1 MADTLATHLAGIKH
15 IIIVLSGK
23 GGVGKSS
30 ITTQLA
36 LCLVQRGNKVGIL
49 DIDLTG
55 PSIPHMLGLDGK
67 QVHQASSGWVPVFA
81 DENQNLCCMSI
92 GFLLQNKNDSVV
104 WRGPKKNAMIKQFL
118 ADVCWGEL
126 DYLIIDTPP
135 GTSDE
140 HISIA
145 EYLKDINPDGAV
157 IVTTP
162 QTVAL
167 ADVRKELNFCK
178 KVKLPILGVVENMS
192 GYECTNLF
200 STGGGEAMAQEFGVE
215 FLALGHYSEMVYYFT
230 SQEVDPPALIYM
242 GKDEKESKWNCGNC
256 DEDLIKYGWEEDV
269 CAHAYLRL
277 QPGQS
282 WEDISPKLLEDL
294 GQLTKANSIKG
305 CKEKS
310 VDVLYTPWSNLL
322 KTNGMATGEVSFKN
336 NAMVKT
342 LQIKKNNK
350 IVNRLEKTRVEKFPD
365 LEKEKMQA
373 EKEKRRIAR
382 EAMVAKKQEELRL
395 EQEKKEQEALKS
407 YDSFFDKSSMR
418 SNYDNDCD
426 LEEDF
431 M

>member
-1 MADTLATHLAGIKH
+1 
-15 IIIVLSGK
+15 
-23 GGVGKSS
+23 
-30 ITTQLA
+30 
-36 LCLVQRGNKVGIL
+36 
-49 DIDLTG
+49 
-55 PSIPHMLGLDGK
+55 
-67 QVHQASSGWVPVFA
+67 
-81 DENQNLCCMSI
+81 
-92 GFLLQNKNDSVV
+92 
-104 WRGPKKNAMIKQFL
+104 
-118 ADVCWGEL
+118 
-126 DYLIIDTPP
+126 
-135 GTSDE
+135 
-140 HISIA
+140 
-145 EYLKDINPDGAV
+145 
-157 IVTTP
+157 
-162 QTVAL
+162 
-167 ADVRKELNFCK
+167 
-178 KVKLPILGVVENMS
+178 
-192 GYECTNLF
+192 
-200 STGGGEAMAQEFGVE
+200 
-215 FLALGHYSEMVYYFT
+215 MVYYFT

-242 GKDEKESKWNCGNC
+242 GKDEKEN
-256 DEDLIKYGWEEDV
+256 EDLIKYGWEEDV
-269 CAHAYLRL
+269 WFHVHPHSSAHAYLRL